1 MNTAPQWFPDPD
13 SPTRLRYWDGTAW
26 TDEYKPVTQSA
37 GGVQLFASL
46 KPSPVF
52 IGASWLVMA
61 FAAIAFTLVLYDLA
75 TETTV
80 KGFYAMVVLFAMF
93 GVVALSKS
101 VRDKV
106 EGIPVSP
113 AFYGLS
119 FAAVAIPAVALILML
134 IFSDFAIA
142 TRWLIFICAVL
153 LVYATAAVQKNIR
166 DLAAFNAL
174 AAIAPPQR
182 QQQDTN

>member
-52 IGASWLVMA
+52 MGASWMVVA
-61 FAAIAFTLVLYDLA
+61 FAAIAFTLVLYDLD
-75 TETTV
+75 TEATV

-93 GVVALSKS
+93 GVVALSKA
-101 VRDKV
+101 VRDKI

-119 FAAVAIPAVALILML
+119 FAAVGIPTVALVLML
-134 IFSDFAIA
+134 IFSDFPVS
-142 TRWLIFICAVL
+142 TRWLIFICSVL
-153 LVYATAAVQKNIR
+153 LVYVTAAVQKNIR
-166 DLAAFNAL
+166 DLAAFNSL
-174 AAIAPPQR
+174 AAIAPPQKS
-182 QQQDTN
+182 TNNS